1 MPHSKEEFHVI
12 TTRNV
17 VVAAFS
23 GENAQKRAQDS
34 LKYPGWRV
42 MKVITTIEDV
52 TPTTV
57 EA

>member
-1 MPHSKEEFHVI
+1 MPDSKEEFHVV

-17 VVAAFS
+17 VVATFS
-23 GENAQKRAQDS
+23 GEDAQKRAQDS

-42 MKVITTIEDV
+42 LKVITTVEDV
-52 TPTTV
+52 TPVTV